1 MIYDTPIS
9 PLGFCQ
15 DGSKISLNVFKL
27 CSLRF
32 ATRFDKKKKIM
43 RILVHVFR
51 LNGSRGFWVAGLSIS
66 VYPNLQSQTESH
78 ANRDYIQSF
87 GRHYISQVDSDHQ
100 VDTLSLKYK
109 VDNRPLIN
117 TKQAFSFGRN
127 NGIKQL
133 ECNIKRKPGS
143 PIVDQQASR
152 HYPHSLKDRQ

>member
-1 MIYDTPIS
+1 MIYGTPIS

-15 DGSKISLNVFKL
+15 DVSKIISQISLNVFKL

-32 ATRFDKKKKIM
+32 ATRFDKKKNNADFSTRFQIEWFSW
-43 RILVHVFR
+43 ILGCGTQYF
-51 LNGSRGFWVAGLSIS
+51 LICSRRQRVTPIEIIYSHLVDIIS
-66 VYPNLQSQTESH
+66 
-78 ANRDYIQSF
+78 
-87 GRHYISQVDSDHQ
+87 VDSDHQ
-100 VDTLSLKYK
+100 VDTLSLKFK

-117 TKQAFSFGRN
+117 TKQTFSFSRN